1 MIPSIVSSLIYINAR
16 RLGDPFPPKLRNAW
30 NDWELRVLVL
40 LSLTLQTILIIL
52 GNRRKYTSKIWIRIF
67 LWCAYLTAD
76 WVATVALGAISNNLG
91 QVVESIGKD
100 GSLSD
105 SIQLTA
111 FWAPFLLLHLGGPD
125 TITAYSWEDNELW
138 LRHLLGLG
146 VQTGVALYIFI
157 IAWTAS
163 HLSILSILIFCA
175 GIIKYGERTWVL
187 RSASNEQ
194 LRESMRIPP
203 KSDPNYSKF
212 MREYTLKKC
221 EGFHV
226 KASHVVHMVENDS
239 IADAI
244 LVKADDFFQNFK
256 RLFVNLILSTDERRK
271 SQEFFINISLNGA
284 FKVIEMEL
292 GLMYDV
298 LYTKAKIIHSFQGR
312 VLRLISFS
320 LTSITLAL
328 FSFIDMHKYSN
339 VDLVITF
346 LLLSVAILLE
356 IYAFLLLLSSDRT
369 DIWLSRH
376 ATTSIPQAIIHKA
389 ITCLQLPKEPRWSNS
404 MSQFN
409 LLSFSLKNKHTVFYG
424 ILKCLHIDKFLEKTW
439 YTTQEKVPWNLK
451 ELIISHLRESI
462 LHPEEE
468 SDSATNIRI
477 SCFHRG
483 GAVLKKFNHSELG
496 WSIKEELDECILIWH
511 IATDICYQ
519 LDQSHTHTDTF
530 MPLCKLSTLLSQYML
545 YLLVICPFMLPMGIG
560 MIRFP
565 DTCAEITRYF
575 EAHKSREDNSD
586 SDKSY
591 AERLFNKITQGPPS
605 EVERDRSKSVL
616 FDACRLASEL
626 QAMSESCDK
635 KQKWE
640 MISKVWVE
648 MLAYAACCCRG
659 NHHAQQLRRGGELL
673 THVWLL
679 MAHFGINEQ
688 FQIPKGAAKLVAK

>member
-1 MIPSIVSSLIYINAR
+1 M
-16 RLGDPFPPKLRNAW
+16 
-30 NDWELRVLVL
+30 
-40 LSLTLQTILIIL
+40 
-52 GNRRKYTSKIWIRIF
+52 
-67 LWCAYLTAD
+67 
-76 WVATVALGAISNNLG
+76 
-91 QVVESIGKD
+91 ESIGKD
-100 GSLSD
+100 GSLSE

-125 TITAYSWEDNELW
+125 TITAYSLEDNELW

-146 VQTGVALYIFI
+146 VQTGVAFYIFI

-163 HLSILSILIFCA
+163 RLSILSILIFCA

-194 LRESMRIPP
+194 LRESMRIPL

-212 MREYTLKKC
+212 MREYTLKKF

-226 KASHVVHMVENDS
+226 NASHVVHMVENDS

-256 RLFVNLILSTDERRK
+256 RLFVNLILSTDERSK
-271 SQEFFINISLNGA
+271 SRDFFINISLDGA

-292 GLMYDV
+292 GLMYDI

-320 LTSITLAL
+320 LTSIALAL

-439 YTTQEKVPWNLK
+439 YTTHEKVPRDLK
-451 ELIISHLRESI
+451 ELIFSHLRESI

-468 SDSATNIRI
+468 SDDATNIRI

-483 GAVLKKFNHSELG
+483 GAVLKTYNHSELG
-496 WSIKEELDECILIWH
+496 WSIKEELDESILIWH
-511 IATDICYQ
+511 IATVICYQ
-519 LDQSHTHTDTF
+519 LDLEYLETF
-530 MPLCKLSTLLSQYML
+530 KRKCELSMLVSQNML

-560 MIRFP
+560 MIRFQ
-565 DTCAEITRYF
+565 DTCAEITHFF
-575 EAHKSREDNSD
+575 EADKSREDNSD
-586 SDKSY
+586 SDNSNACK
-591 AERLFNKITQGPPS
+591 RLFDKITQAPPS
-605 EVERDRSKSVL
+605 EVERERSKSVL

-626 QAMSESCDK
+626 QAISDDK
-635 KQKWE
+635 EQKWK
-640 MISKVWVE
+640 MISNVWVE